1 MQEQV
6 NRLNWLEH
14 LLALCRKISEH
25 QELDPILQSIIQAA
39 SELTG
44 SESSS
49 ILIYEQG
56 TRSLRFRAIPV
67 HLMKSVKLISVPLER
82 SVAGWVFRNRKPMVL
97 GRQRSAEDPI
107 YRVVD
112 RELSAETRTLLAV
125 PMVVRGRTIGV
136 LETVNKQNDADYTE
150 EDVKM
155 VEILAAL
162 AAIAIEGW
170 RLQDEAQKAQ
180 KAAQEAEQMK
190 TNFVAV
196 AFHEL
201 RTPLGVI
208 LGQAA
213 LLQDSL
219 PPEQRQ
225 SVESILNSALQL
237 RSIIE
242 QFATVEALEQGLHPL
257 HYERV
262 AIAALAQ
269 RIVESFQFPAA
280 EKGVKITLRPCRA
293 DLLVECDEQKI
304 GMALENL
311 VRNAITFTNPGGL
324 VLVKIEELPRHVRVS
339 VMDNGIGIPPGE
351 REKIFQRF
359 YQVEKHLTR
368 RHGGMGLGLSI
379 AREMIELHGGRIWVE
394 SVEGKGSNFTFELPQ
409 KTADR

>member
-97 GRQRSAEDPI
+97 GRQHSAEDPI

>member
-136 LETVNKQNDADYTE
+136 LETVNKQDDNDYTE

-208 LGQAA
+208 LGQAV

-219 PPEQRQ
+219 PPEQHQ
-225 SVESILNSALQL
+225 SAEVILNSALQL

-242 QFATVEALEQGLHPL
+242 QFATVEALEQGLQPL

-311 VRNAITFTNPGGL
+311 VRNAITFTDSGGL
-324 VLVKIEELPRHVRVS
+324 VLVKIEELPRHVRV
-339 VMDNGIGIPPGE
+339 
-351 REKIFQRF
+351 
-359 YQVEKHLTR
+359 
-368 RHGGMGLGLSI
+368 
-379 AREMIELHGGRIWVE
+379 
-394 SVEGKGSNFTFELPQ
+394 
-409 KTADR
+409 